1 MKQMILFFLLS
12 CTIVYAQENSV
23 ELRDGSNGLVSSHNS
38 IQAAYAAVPSPLTQA
53 YRIVIQNSYAGTN
66 ETFPI
71 TFGQKDGADSTKT
84 ITVYPAAGV
93 TTLTVGGNPT
103 NTQIILF
110 DGADYVTINGSAGNA
125 PAGSPINLTIQ
136 NLTSSGT
143 NSSTIRLQN
152 GATYN
157 RIVNCKVINSTQ
169 STSGPRTVEFFTAV
183 SNSEGNS
190 YNVLEYSEIVGGR
203 SGVGIAGTA
212 ANPNRF
218 IRIAN
223 NKILD
228 FGFAGIWV
236 LSGASDFSVTK
247 NSIYQTVGVNTASSG
262 LNITI
267 VLGTNEVSYNKI
279 YDLQNTASTTLRGIT
294 VSSSNNG
301 ILRIFNNFISLAL
314 DNGTKT
320 SIYALQTAGS
330 GDYRAEVFYNTI
342 YLAGAQTGG
351 TSGNIVT
358 AGIVRSNTGD
368 TSSYIAKNNIVVNRR
383 TGGTAGAINTGAFY
397 TMPATAGEVDLNFNS
412 YFGLDSAAFHSG
424 INGFVYNS
432 ITQYRDSA
440 APHEQNSIFRN
451 ANFVSATDLH
461 LAGASIGD
469 VQLVG
474 TPIAG
479 ITTDIDGDTRSTSNP
494 YKGADE
500 GAIPIPVE
508 LTSLTATSNG
518 KDVVIGWT
526 TATEVN
532 SKLFIVERKSS
543 GNNWSTSGEVSA
555 AGYSTE
561 LRTYSFTDADVAAG
575 IYTYRLKAVDFDGS
589 FEYSKSVEISVGT
602 PETFAVSQNY
612 PNPFNPST
620 AVDFQLPADAHV
632 TMEIFSVTG
641 EKISTLINGQISA
654 GYHKQI
660 IDAASLQL
668 TSGIYLYRL
677 TARSADGKEF
687 IQSKKFTLIK

>member
-1 MKQMILFFLLS
+1 MKQFLLVFLLS
-12 CTIVYAQENSV
+12 CTFAYAQDNSV
-23 ELRDGSNGLVSSHNS
+23 ELRDAANALVSSHNS
-38 IQAAYAAVPSPLTQA
+38 IQAAYTAIPSPMTQA
-53 YRIVIQNSYAGTN
+53 YRIVIQATYGGTN
-66 ETFPI
+66 EVFPI
-71 TFGQKDGADSTKT
+71 TFNQRDGADSTKT
-84 ITVYPAAGV
+84 VSLYPAAGV
-93 TTLTVGGNPT
+93 SAVTVGGTPT
-103 NTQIILF
+103 NTPSLLL
-110 DGADYVTINGSAGNA
+110 DGADWIIINGNAGNG
-125 PAGSPINLTIQ
+125 PAGSPINMT
-136 NLTSSGT
+136 
-143 NSSTIRLQN
+143 
-152 GATYN
+152 
-157 RIVNCKVINSTQ
+157 IVNLSTSGANSAAIRWANGSTYTRVMNCKIQSNTQ
-169 STSGPRTVEFFTAV
+169 SSAGPRTVEYQLSA
-183 SNSEGNS
+183 SNPEGNS
-190 YNVLEYSEIVGGR
+190 YHILEYCEVVGGR
-203 SGVGIAGTA
+203 SAIGIAGTA

-218 IRIAN
+218 VQIRN
-223 NKILD
+223 NKISD
-228 FGFAGIWV
+228 FGFAAIWV
-236 LSGASDFSVTK
+236 LSGASDFSITK
-247 NSIYQTVGVNTASSG
+247 NSIYQTVGVSTASSG
-262 LNITI
+262 LNISI

-301 ILRIFNNFISLAL
+301 ILRIFNNFISLTL

-342 YLAGAQTGG
+342 YLAGVQTGG
-351 TSGNIVT
+351 TSGGIVT

-368 TSSYIAKNNIVVNRR
+368 TSSYIAKNNIVINRR

-397 TMPATAGEVDLNFNS
+397 NMPATAGEVDLNFNN
-412 YFGLDSAAFHSG
+412 YFGLDSAALHAG

-474 TPIAG
+474 IPIAG

-526 TATEVN
+526 TVTEVN

-543 GNNWSTSGEVSA
+543 GNNWSISGEVSA

-589 FEYSKSVEISVGT
+589 FEYSKSVEVSVGT

-620 AVDFQLPADAHV
+620 AVDFQLPADAHM

-641 EKISTLINGQISA
+641 EKISTLINVQISA

-677 TARSADGKEF
+677 TARSADGREF